1 MKQCYKFLSVTDYR
15 VLNQVERQKNNK
27 NKYRQ
32 MTKVKEREI

>member
-1 MKQCYKFLSVTDYR
+1 MKQRYKFLSVTDYR
-15 VLNQVERQKNNK
+15 VLNQIERQKNNK